1 MNDITTIG
9 PDTAKGVVTS
19 SQIERNSPI
28 TANAEARDFNDL
40 ACCSIAEIRL
50 FSPNVTTP
58 R

>member
-28 TANAEARDFNDL
+28 TANAEA
-40 ACCSIAEIRL
+40 
-50 FSPNVTTP
+50 
-58 R
+58 